1 MFAMVLSLLLGLLA
15 FLVITRARFIKKRS
29 TIPAPPANFFLGH
42 ILIFFELD
50 PRPMFAFHQLKEKYG
65 NLVSLNLVRI
75 EMVIMSG
82 YEDLKSFL
90 NSQKSEIRLH
100 SPIARILA
108 YGTAK
113 RNVGI
118 LFNGEPEFKE
128 LRRFTLKCFRDL
140 GVGKNQSEAIVL
152 EESRNLVEEIERLR
166 SHGGGVISGARLDT
180 VFKKTAL
187 NVVWHFCAGR
197 RFDYEDKRMEK
208 LLFFL
213 DCFVILGN
221 DILGKPLGSLPFL
234 RHLPPYRSKYNAV
247 KDGLDLLR
255 EFISESIEEHV
266 DSLDVN
272 NPRDLIDMY
281 LIEAQSPGHS
291 KTFTRENLLA
301 ICVDLFLAGT
311 ETTAKV
317 SFFYV
322 YVVYNIE
329 IFFFA

>member
-1 MFAMVLSLLLGLLA
+1 MFAIVLSLLLVFLA
-15 FLVITRARFIKKRS
+15 LVVTRSKKKRS
-29 TIPAPPANFFLGH
+29 TIPTPPANFFLGH
-42 ILIFFELD
+42 FLIFLELD
-50 PRPMFAFHQLKEKYG
+50 PRPMFAFHQLREKYG
-65 NLVSLNLVRI
+65 NLVSLNLVKI

-82 YEDLKSFL
+82 YDDLKSFL

-152 EESRNLVEEIERLR
+152 EESRNLVEEIERLC
-166 SHGGGVISGARLDT
+166 SHSGGVITGSKLDT

-281 LIEAQSPGHS
+281 LMEAQTPDHS
-291 KTFTRENLLA
+291 KTFTRENLVA
-301 ICVDLFLAGT
+301 ICVDLFLAGS

-317 SFFYV
+317 SFSY
-322 YVVYNIE
+322 
-329 IFFFA
+329 IFLIH